1 MIVGK
6 NLIAART
13 TSRELDIGAGFARL
27 VLQKRDG
34 SSIVVSLRHRTN
46 LVGSADGCRVRLRSS
61 DIAPL
66 HAVITRDPT
75 GLQIRRLDPAGRL
88 ELNREPID
96 VSYLRDGDKIR
107 VGPISMELSTNVRPV
122 EATALLQDFAK
133 HIKTRLSADSPDFAI
148 GADDEANPTA
158 NESAGRPDSAKESE
172 NVHRWQQLS
181 DQLEQQEQL
190 LTQVEKRL
198 GENDQL
204 SDPRVQ
210 NQVHELS
217 QIHDRIR
224 NEIALLRMRLRP
236 KDKAAVVDT
245 AATAKKESPSG
256 REVPDRPPVARRPHV
271 VMGENNTQ
279 GPASVVVDNYSCDEC
294 CGVIFERRKFK
305 WYEWPAW
312 LIFMRGVECSTCEH
326 RTLHLASRIKTL
338 E

>member
-6 NLIAART
+6 NLIAARS
-13 TSRELDIGAGFARL
+13 TSRELDCGAGFARL

-75 GLQIRRLDPAGRL
+75 GLQIRRLDPSGRL

-107 VGPISMELSTNVRPV
+107 VGPISMQLSTNVRPV
-122 EATALLQDFAK
+122 EATALLQDFAQ
-133 HIKTRLSADSPDFAI
+133 HIKTRLGVDSPGFTI
-148 GADDEANPTA
+148 GADDESNATA
-158 NESAGRPDSAKESE
+158 NGSTSRPDPEKESE

-181 DQLEQQEQL
+181 DQLEQQERL

-198 GENDQL
+198 EINDQL
-204 SDPRVQ
+204 SDPCVQ

-236 KDKAAVVDT
+236 KDKVAVVDT
-245 AATAKKESPSG
+245 AATAKKESPSVHA
-256 REVPDRPPVARRPHV
+256 VPDRPPVARRPHV
-271 VMGENNTQ
+271 ELRENNTQ
-279 GPASVVVDNYSCDEC
+279 GPGSVVVDNYSCDEC
-294 CGVIFERRKFK
+294 CGVIFERRNLK
-305 WYEWPAW
+305 WFEWPAW
-312 LIFMRGVECSTCEH
+312 LLFLRGVECSTCEH
-326 RTLHLASRIKTL
+326 ETLHFASKIKTL